1 MRGAGTPPDRIGR
14 RQQGFA
20 GTIWSMPS
28 PWIAILVLAALLA
41 GCPATTRQNTRDER
55 WYEAVVEPL
64 QSDTARAL
72 GFYDRIIRLKGPDL
86 ARELDAARQ
95 SYEREKSDLNRV
107 QLAMIL
113 SLPGSGFRDEHA
125 AGQLL
130 QPFLRDKTLEASP
143 LRPVA
148 LLLNTQVSEIRKLDE
163 ALQQQGSKAKEE
175 QRRAEGLQ
183 QKLDALLEM
192 EKKLIER
199 EQAIPTKKK

>member
-1 MRGAGTPPDRIGR
+1 M
-14 RQQGFA
+14 
-20 GTIWSMPS
+20 
-28 PWIAILVLAALLA
+28 LLA
-41 GCPATTRQNTRDER
+41 GCPATTDQNTRNER

-72 GFYDRIIRLKGPDL
+72 GFYDRIIRLKGAEL
-86 ARELDAARQ
+86 GRELEAAKQ

-125 AGQLL
+125 AAQLL
-130 QPFLRDKTLEASP
+130 QPFVRDKSLEASP
-143 LRPVA
+143 LRPLA
-148 LLLNTQVSEIRKLDE
+148 LLLNTQVSEVRKLDE
-163 ALQQQGSKAKEE
+163 ALQQQGARTKEE
-175 QRRAEGLQ
+175 QRRAEDLQ